1 MKEKKHMTYHFWDN
15 FNAFLPY
22 ELQMKFDVRLCNVI
36 AKLEQFLD
44 NVMIYPIHKEQVSF
58 FLAGSCIKADTFRD
72 IDMIFPNKQDK
83 DDVNNTLNQNYFEYE
98 NNSFTYTFEEDIFQ
112 LVFREKFE
120 NATLNYLVDGFDFD
134 STKIAF
140 ECILHTKTKRI
151 EIVNCEIRPEFI
163 EYIQTKVNR
172 LSRISV
178 NPFVSLQRAI
188 HFLKRGDD
196 VPYGVFLAICMKI
209 SQMEVNQDDNKEKF
223 FERLQGNEEKLK
235 DIKAAISQFVEE
247 KKNN

>member
-1 MKEKKHMTYHFWDN
+1 MTYQFWN
-15 FNAFLPY
+15 KFNDILPY
-22 ELQMKFDVRLCNVI
+22 DLELKFDIRLCNVI
-36 AKLEQFLD
+36 SKLEQFLE
-44 NVMIYPIHKEQVSF
+44 NVMIYPIVKEQVPF

-120 NATLNYLVDGFDFD
+120 NATLTYLVDNFDFD

-151 EIVNCEIRPEFI
+151 EIVNCEIRKEFI

-188 HFLKRGDD
+188 HFLRRGDD

-209 SQMEVNQDDNKEKF
+209 SQLEVNQDDNKEKF
-223 FERLQGNEEKLK
+223 FDRLQGNEEKLK

-247 KKNN
+247 KKNS